1 MDFKEI
7 RHHLHSIAEP
17 SGFETKTSAFIIE
30 KLKETQPS
38 KIIRFKTGSHFL
50 CEYDFGEEGKTVLF
64 RADMDAVLVDES
76 EGNLNYRSVN
86 KGVSHKCGHDGHST
100 ILLNMAKKLHE
111 KPLQKGKVLLLFQG
125 AEETGQGAND
135 ILNDTVLSRYK
146 IDTAYALH
154 NIPGEE
160 KGAIICKTGSFTC
173 SVVSCEIVLTG
184 KTAHAAEPWNAVS
197 PYPAAEKIA
206 EKVLV
211 FNNFSISADDFCVAT
226 LIEFHIGEKAYGV
239 AAGNG
244 VLRFTI
250 RTKTDGR
257 LRGIQEEIERTV
269 REETGKTHGL
279 ESGISWT
286 EHFAAAENKEPAVAT
301 IRHCA
306 GSLGL
311 KYIEKES
318 PFFWGEDFGLFTQR
332 FDGALFGLGSGTEQ
346 PPLHHPDFDFPDDII
361 ETGAS
366 MFYEIA
372 KNELC

>member
-1 MDFKEI
+1 M
-7 RHHLHSIAEP
+7 
-17 SGFETKTSAFIIE
+17 
-30 KLKETQPS
+30 
-38 KIIRFKTGSHFL
+38 

-86 KGVSHKCGHDGHST
+86 KGVSHKCGHDGHSS
-100 ILLNMAKKLHE
+100 ILLSLAEKLHE

-154 NIPGEE
+154 NIPGEK

-206 EKVLV
+206 EKVLG

-286 EHFAAAENKEPAVAT
+286 EHFATAENREPAVAT

-311 KYIEKES
+311 RYIEKES